1 MKLNRFKQLL
11 ESQMG
16 DIRPII
22 CEYEIAED
30 DIDLDKTYL
39 SKEKITKKKEDINNY
54 GPKQPK
60 VVDLTGKIFKDLET
74 TTSEDYIR
82 GLDFNES
89 HTGYYKVD
97 FSPEFIE
104 KYFSLPSSQVYK
116 TTSLYGD
123 EHGDQPVPLVIKYG
137 DKEYDIEDL
146 LNDINIKTEGTPTN
160 RIHFAGG
167 VGLSLEG
174 TGLGYLIYQQFIKM
188 LGWGSSQQ
196 NASDKAQVVW
206 SKLVK
211 DPDFYSFV
219 VHQDGQNYVYVIS
232 KTNAISDPK
241 DIVLNLLDNLYRNK
255 SSKFDVALGSE
266 LKRNFP
272 EIEKMFSSPSEP
284 IIKKNMIN
292 LKRYINYI
300 LQISDE
306 SIEKINGEAS
316 SKIREYSFKIIELIN
331 QDIDP
336 PFSDTKLIYNEVK
349 ELYDKFVEK
358 FYDPSSAPFK
368 DGQLNPNRKL
378 KSKYEKYYEDSEG
391 SEGTI
396 NGFQIVDENVVP
408 ELGGSLYAAS
418 LYYIEQF
425 FIDYFNMIEYQK
437 KMSGLFK

>member
-60 VVDLTGKIFKDLET
+60 VVDLTGKIFKDEET

-123 EHGDQPVPLVIKYG
+123 EHGDQPVPLVIKI
-137 DKEYDIEDL
+137 DNKEYDIEDL
-146 LNDINIKTEGTPTN
+146 LSYVHIKTEGYPTN
-160 RIHFAGG
+160 RIHFSGG
-167 VGLSLEG
+167 VGASLEG
-174 TGLGYLIYQQFIKM
+174 TGLGYLIYQQFIKY
-188 LGWGSSQQ
+188 LGFGSSKP
-196 NASDKAQVVW
+196 NASSKAQVVW
-206 SKLVK
+206 SKLAK

-219 VHQDGQNYVYVIS
+219 VQSGFDNYVFVIS
-232 KTNAISDPK
+232 KTNPIAEPK
-241 DIVLNLLDNLYRNK
+241 NIVVDLLDNLYRNK

-266 LKRNFP
+266 LKRDFP
-272 EIEKMFSSPSEP
+272 EIETMFSSPADP
-284 IIKKNMIN
+284 IIKKNMAT
-292 LKRYINYI
+292 LKSYIDHI
-300 LQISDE
+300 LRISDR
-306 SIEKINGEAS
+306 SIQTLNSEFPSNIEAYKS
-316 SKIREYSFKIIELIN
+316 KIIEMVFDDTN
-331 QDIDP
+331 P
-336 PFSDTKLIYNEVK
+336 PFSTTKSIYNEVK

-358 FYDPSSAPFK
+358 FYDPSTPPFK
-368 DGQLNPNRKL
+368 DGQLNPDRKVN
-378 KSKYEKYYEDSEG
+378 STYEKYVDS
-391 SEGTI
+391 SEFGP
-396 NGFQIVDENVVP
+396 NNFMS
-408 ELGGSLYAAS
+408 SLYN
-418 LYYIEQF
+418 IEQF
-425 FIDYFNMIEYQK
+425 FINYFNMIEYQQK
-437 KMSGLFK
+437 ISGVFK